1 MGASSLLGNLLK
13 TKICL
18 KKKKEEEEEDN
29 KLEKEKLII
38 NVGCS
43 L

>member
-18 KKKKEEEEEDN
+18 KKKEEEEEDN